1 MPLSDFIRVLELAVS
16 PAILVSGIGLLLL
29 SMTNRFGRVI
39 DRARILMPRLG
50 GESGERTERVNAQMR
65 ILARRARTLRTAI
78 TAAVVSLL
86 AAVLLV
92 AGLFAAAVCGSEGIG
107 VVAALAACFVA
118 SMAGL
123 IAALALFLYEL
134 NLSLQALWL
143 ELPADC
149 RGHAPAAGRADSAG
163 DQRGQRRDLLAAAAA
178 GLRAAAGCPDRP
190 GRRPS

>member
-39 DRARILMPRLG
+39 DRARILMPRVGSDG
-50 GESGERTERVNAQMR
+50 GRRAERVTAQMR
-65 ILARRARTLRTAI
+65 ILARRARALRTAI
-78 TAAVVSLL
+78 TLAVVSLL
-86 AAVLLV
+86 ASVLLV
-92 AGLFAAAVCGSEGIG
+92 AGLFAASACGSEGNG

-143 ELPADC
+143 ELPAEC
-149 RGHAPAAGRADSAG
+149 RG
-163 DQRGQRRDLLAAAAA
+163 
-178 GLRAAAGCPDRP
+178 RP
-190 GRRPS
+190 RPEPTV

>member
-50 GESGERTERVNAQMR
+50 GERTERVSAQMR

>member
-29 SMTNRFGRVI
+29 SMTSRFGRVI
-39 DRARILMPRLG
+39 DRARILMPRIG
-50 GESGERTERVNAQMR
+50 GESGERAERVSGQLR
-65 ILARRARTLRTAI
+65 ILARRASALRTAI

-92 AGLFAAAVCGSEGIG
+92 AGLFAAAACGSEGSG

-118 SMAGL
+118 SMVGL
-123 IAALALFLYEL
+123 IAAPALFLYEL

-149 RGHAPAAGRADSAG
+149 RGR
-163 DQRGQRRDLLAAAAA
+163 
-178 GLRAAAGCPDRP
+178 
-190 GRRPS
+190 RRPEPTV